1 MPTKSSKGKMPGE
14 RQHALENLRRLKMAK
29 SAHRFV
35 RGSTQQFYQWL
46 DGAKT
51 GDLPDGPNIWICGD
65 CHVGNLGPIASVNG
79 KIAIQIRDF
88 DQTVIGHPAHDI
100 LRLALSLAS
109 AARSSNLP
117 GVATPLMMESLIAG
131 YESAF
136 APELDAQAESKVPRT
151 LRASL
156 RDSAAANWNS
166 LARERI
172 KDPTPKIPLGRK
184 FWPLTDDERAEIAH
198 ACEQPSIQRLARQL
212 KSRDDEASVKLVDAA
227 YWVKGCS
234 SLGKLRFAAVLEVNG
249 GDRSYCLID
258 FKEAAQSAAP
268 TAKGATMPSNPAERV
283 EKGAKNLSPHLGERL
298 AASNLCGKS
307 VFVRELCP
315 QDLKLD
321 LDQIEAKEA
330 TEIAAYLGSV
340 VGLAHSRQLGASD
353 RTLWLKELKKT
364 RTEDLDAPNWLWR
377 GVVDL
382 LAVHE
387 KAYLEHCRRYA
398 LDGE

>member
-1 MPTKSSKGKMPGE
+1 V
-14 RQHALENLRRLKMAK
+14 LENLRRLKMAE

-35 RGSTQQFYQWL
+35 RGSTQQFYHWL
-46 DGAKT
+46 DRSPA
-51 GDLPDGPNIWICGD
+51 GDLPVGPSIWICGD

-79 KIAIQIRDF
+79 KIAIQIRDL
-88 DQTVIGHPAHDI
+88 DQSVIGHPAHDI

-136 APELDAQAESKVPRT
+136 AKELDADAEQEVPKT

-156 RDSAAANWNS
+156 RDSASANWNS

-172 KDPTPKIPLGRK
+172 KNPTPKIPLGRK
-184 FWPLTDDERAEIAH
+184 FWPLTDDERAEIEQ

-212 KSRDDEASVKLVDAA
+212 KSRDDAAKVKLVDAA
-227 YWVKGCS
+227 YWAKGCS
-234 SLGKLRFAAVLEVNG
+234 SLGMLRFAAVLEVNG
-249 GDRSYCLID
+249 GGDKSYCLID

-268 TAKGATMPSNPAERV
+268 SAKHAIMPANPAERV
-283 EKGAKNLSPHLGERL
+283 AEGARNLSPHLGERL
-298 AASNLCGKS
+298 AVASLCGKP

-321 LDQIEAKEA
+321 LDRIEAKEA
-330 TEIAAYLGSV
+330 PGIAMYLGAT
-340 VGLAHSRQLGASD
+340 VGRAHSRQLTASD
-353 RTLWLKELKKT
+353 RTLWLAELNKT
-364 RTEDLDAPNWLWR
+364 RSDDLDAPNWLWR

-387 KAYLEHCRRYA
+387 KAYLEHCRRHA
-398 LDGE
+398 LAEE

>member
-1 MPTKSSKGKMPGE
+1 MPGE
-14 RQHALENLRRLKMAK
+14 RRHALENLRRLKMAK

-35 RGSTQQFYQWL
+35 RGSTEQFYRWL
-46 DGAKT
+46 EGVA
-51 GDLPDGPNIWICGD
+51 GRDLPAGPSIWICGD
-65 CHVGNLGPIASVNG
+65 CHVGNLGPIASVNE
-79 KIAIQIRDF
+79 KIAIQIRDL

-117 GVATPLMMESLIAG
+117 GVATPLMMERLVAG

-136 APELDAQAESKVPRT
+136 ASETEADEGSGLPKT

-156 RDSAAANWNS
+156 RDSEAANWNS

-172 KDPTPKIPLGRK
+172 KNPSPRIPLGRK
-184 FWPLTDDERAEIAH
+184 FWPLTDDERAEIEH

-212 KSRDDEASVKLVDAA
+212 KSRDDEAKVKLVDAA

-234 SLGKLRFAAVLEVNG
+234 SLGKLRLAAVLEVNG
-249 GDRSYCLID
+249 DRDKSYCLID

-268 TAKGATMPSNPAERV
+268 VAKGAVMPSDPAERV
-283 EKGAKNLSPHLGERL
+283 AEGARNLSPHLGERL
-298 AASNLCGKS
+298 VVASLCGKS
-307 VFVRELCP
+307 VFARELCP

-330 TEIAAYLGSV
+330 TKIARYLGST
-340 VGLAHSRQLGASD
+340 VGRAHSRQLGAPA
-353 RTLWLKELKKT
+353 RTHWLEELKKT
-364 RTEDLDAPNWLWR
+364 RAHDLDAPGWLWR

-387 KAYLEHCRRYA
+387 KAYLEHCRRFA
-398 LDGE
+398 LAAE